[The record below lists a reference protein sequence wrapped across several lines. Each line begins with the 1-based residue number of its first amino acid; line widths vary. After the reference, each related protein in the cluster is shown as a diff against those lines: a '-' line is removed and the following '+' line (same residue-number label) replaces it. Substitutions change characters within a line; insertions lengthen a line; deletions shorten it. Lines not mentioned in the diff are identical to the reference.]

1 MIATKQKIKY
11 QCSSCGTNH
20 VKESQYCHFCKK
32 YNTISGTVIET
43 KKYIMPRQSEKAKK
57 ISLESKGKET
67 DLDKWFDFQIKYEL
81 DNGECKCQNCNKPIR
96 HQLLSKDTWIR
107 RGSIA
112 HIIPKRPVG
121 GFPSVST
128 NINNFFIACLDC
140 HKKYDSSY
148 ETAMQ
153 MPVFQIAKTKFKL
166 FKSAIKEPLGKL
178 PEELIN

>member
-1 MIATKQKIKY
+1 MIATKQKKSFICTSCHNSQPKWTG
-11 QCSSCGTNH
+11 QCQSCKSWNCMEETAI
-20 VKESQYCHFCKK
+20 EPKK
-32 YNTISGTVIET
+32 YSIPKV
-43 KKYIMPRQSEKAKK
+43 SEKRKAENELNKN
-57 ISLESKGKET
+57 IPS

-81 DNGECKCQNCNKPIR
+81 DNGECKCQNCHCSVRNN
-96 HQLLSKDTWIR
+96 LNSKDNWIR

-112 HIIPKRPVG
+112 HVVFKAKWA
-121 GFPSVST
+121 SVAT
-128 NINNFFIACLDC
+128 HIHNFMILCLDC